1 MLLLWVICSV
11 MWLGCCC
18 NGRRRQRFTSVPA
31 QLVSLGKHKD
41 RKNVWCD
48 VKWCSVPA
56 ERTHPISPLPLQF
69 YFKKHKSDLT
79 ATCELYLLHLPGT
92 QIFTNLWTEKEREE
106 KLKPCSELFVNQQ
119 AKKLS
124 HSKSPKYMFGLRED
138 ATQESTRH
146 RDNGKQITSALQKQ
160 TPGGIPCF

>member
-1 MLLLWVICSV
+1 MGGGGRDSQACLPSWSALANIRIERACDV
-11 MWLGCCC
+11 MWSDALS
-18 NGRRRQRFTSVPA
+18 RQKEHIQYHHFHCSFI
-31 QLVSLGKHKD
+31 L
-41 RKNVWCD
+41 KN
-48 VKWCSVPA
+48 
-56 ERTHPISPLPLQF
+56 T
-69 YFKKHKSDLT
+69 KSDLT

-138 ATQESTRH
+138 ATQESTRR